1 VTKVGRFG
9 RKEEPVKDAAPLKRG
24 PALPD
29 EVARFIRTE
38 IESGALAP
46 GQRLPTE
53 NELATSYDVSR
64 PVVREAISRLRY
76 DGLVETRQGQ
86 GAFVAKTGLR
96 RSFRI
101 EPAVV
106 TSVRELSEVF
116 ELRIAVEADAAGFA
130 ALRHKREHAKK
141 LRQALDLMD
150 RAIRRGESGA
160 DADAA
165 FHQEIA
171 TATGNKYYAA
181 FMQFLESHLRATILT
196 ARTSSA
202 RYRGTPETVQAE
214 HLAIFEAIDAR
225 DRVKAEAAMRK
236 HLTNAA
242 KRLKLPLLDGK

>member
-1 VTKVGRFG
+1 M
-9 RKEEPVKDAAPLKRG
+9 KDAAPLKRG

-46 GQRLPTE
+46 GERLPTE

-86 GAFVAKTGLR
+86 GAFVAKSGAR
-96 RSFRI
+96 RAFRI
-101 EPAVV
+101 EPALV
-106 TSVRELSEVF
+106 TSVRELSQVF

-130 ALRHKREHAKK
+130 AIRHKRDHAKK
-141 LRQALDLMD
+141 MRHALDTMD
-150 RAIRRGESGA
+150 RAIRGGESGV

-171 TATGNKYYAA
+171 AATGNKYYVA
-181 FMQFLESHLRATILT
+181 FMQFLESHLRAAILT

-202 RYRGTPETVQAE
+202 RYQGTPETVQSE
-214 HLAIFEAIDAR
+214 HLAIFDAIVAR
-225 DRVKAEAAMRK
+225 DRAKAETAMRR